1 MTASYTSPLVITA
14 RRFTAG
20 RLLYSKDPRGCGK
33 DTIPRQNF
41 PPRGGGRHFPSCNLL
56 DACVARPR
64 PFYRLGKLVGS
75 RDEARPVSPMENRP
89 PSKLHPWRQSIPQ
102 VILRAVDNSSCIL
115 SSLSLSKSRLIGR
128 RIRVYPNFERE
139 RHSSRVTARH
149 RQNYLNF
156 RGRSPLI
163 ISADF

>member
-33 DTIPRQNF
+33 DTVPRQNF

-64 PFYRLGKLVGS
+64 PFYRPGKLVGS
-75 RDEARPVSPMENRP
+75 KRARCRRWKTDP

>member
-1 MTASYTSPLVITA
+1 MDVERIPFHA
-14 RRFTAG
+14 RISHPEEEEGIFRRAICSTRVWPGRGRFIG
-20 RLLYSKDPRGCGK
+20 RVNSSDRGTK
-33 DTIPRQNF
+33 R
-41 PPRGGGRHFPSCNLL
+41 
-56 DACVARPR
+56 ARCR
-64 PFYRLGKLVGS
+64 RWKT
-75 RDEARPVSPMENRP
+75 DP